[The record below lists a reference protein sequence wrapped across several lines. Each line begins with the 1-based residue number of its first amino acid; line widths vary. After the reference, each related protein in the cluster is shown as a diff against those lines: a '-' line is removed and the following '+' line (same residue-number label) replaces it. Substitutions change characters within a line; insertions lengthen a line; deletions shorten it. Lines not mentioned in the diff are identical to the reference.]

1 MKESF
6 LSFCH
11 FNITNSF
18 DELFTRRQDRGDG
31 VRSNLP
37 TTVMVCLVCN
47 FPVMEHDRTRPETP
61 QSAPTRPSLGA
72 LCMQGLFRT

>member
-18 DELFTRRQDRGDG
+18 DELFTRRQDRVDG

-37 TTVMVCLVCN
+37 TTVMVSFGV
-47 FPVMEHDRTRPETP
+47 
-61 QSAPTRPSLGA
+61 
-72 LCMQGLFRT
+72 

>member
-11 FNITNSF
+11 LNITNLL
-18 DELFTRRQDRGDG
+18 DELFTRRQDRVDG

-37 TTVMVCLVCN
+37 ATVMVWFGV
-47 FPVMEHDRTRPETP
+47 
-61 QSAPTRPSLGA
+61 
-72 LCMQGLFRT
+72 